1 MGVAIFGALMI
12 PFLVSYT
19 NILRSEMKNL
29 HENALSCYI
38 NPSIGI
44 LSLFII
50 FFKQEFE
57 TFYYLI
63 LNFEILDWLMLS
75 LISLFLIML

>member
-1 MGVAIFGALMI
+1 MGVAVFGALMI

-19 NILRSEMKNL
+19 NILRSKMKNL
-29 HENALSCYI
+29 HENALSCYV

-57 TFYYLI
+57 TFYSLI
-63 LNFEILDWLMLS
+63 LKFEVLDWLMIS
-75 LISLFLIML
+75 LIALF